1 MNGFFYIDKQS
12 DWTSR
17 DVSNKVQKIFNLPKV
32 GHIGT
37 LDPFATGL
45 LIVCVGS
52 GTKASTFFNDDEKEY
67 IATLSLG
74 QKTATGD
81 LTGEVVEEKDIKPFT
96 EKDIKEVFTS
106 FIGEIEQVVPMTSA
120 VHVNGVKL
128 YQYLHKGVE
137 VERPVRKVC
146 VKSLELLSYDNKTI
160 TFKAVVSKGT
170 YIRVLGEDIADR
182 LGTVGHLIALR
193 RTKVGSATI
202 EKAKTLDQVKK
213 EDLISIK
220 DFLCDIPH
228 FVLCGDKLTKA
239 KHGMTIPF
247 EGNGNSDRI
256 LILDENDVAIAMY
269 RHDHQDYYKCL
280 RGLL

>member
-17 DVSNKVQKIFNLPKV
+17 DVCNKVQKIFNLPKV

-52 GTKASTFFNDDEKEY
+52 GTKAGTFFDDDEKEY

-74 QKTATGD
+74 QKTSTGD
-81 LTGEVVEEKDIKPFT
+81 LTGEVLEEKEIKPFN
-96 EKDIKEVFTS
+96 EDDIKKIFNSLT
-106 FIGEIEQVVPMTSA
+106 GEIEQVVPMTSA

-137 VERPVRKVC
+137 VERPARKVV
-146 VKSLELLSYDNKTI
+146 VKSLELLSFDNKTI

-170 YIRVLGEDIADR
+170 YIRVLGEDIAER
-182 LGTVGHLIALR
+182 LSNVGHLTALR
-193 RTKVGSATI
+193 RTRIGSATL
-202 EKAKTLDQVKK
+202 EKAKTLDEVKK
-213 EDLISIK
+213 DDLIPIK
-220 DFLCDIPH
+220 DLLCDIPH
-228 FVLCGDKLTKA
+228 FVLCGDKLNQA

-247 EGNGNSDRI
+247 EGKGNSDRI